1 MTAAWWARWR
11 LKSPASQL
19 FTEPFVQV
27 HIKENQSSASLAF
40 VRGIHRW
47 PMISPHK
54 RPVTPKTYPF
64 DDVMMMMCYTS
75 YHSLTITACDMA
87 DQYPTSYK
95 FVAVP
100 YSPDWCISLKCKGIW
115 HAAVYYSESFPGKI
129 LIQSTL
135 SILRSITWYFMG
147 HKYVICGVGN
157 FHRPANPRPTTLEE
171 DRELFLLIFLQFYV
185 YGLRFKAWGPTTFF
199 TEFQTLLIC
208 RK

>member
-1 MTAAWWARWR
+1 MSAM
-11 LKSPASQL
+11 ASQITGVTIVYWTVCSGAHQRKSKL
-19 FTEPFVQV
+19 RVTGLCEG
-27 HIKENQSSASLAF
+27 NS
-40 VRGIHRW
+40 
-47 PMISPHK
+47 
-54 RPVTPKTYPF
+54 PVTGEFPAQKASNAENISIWWRHH
-64 DDVMMMMCYTS
+64 DDVL
-75 YHSLTITACDMA
+75 HFLSLTITACDMA

-185 YGLRFKAWGPTTFF
+185 YGLRFKAWGPTTFL